1 MSDSNPP
8 RSRQYER
15 RLHAALDQH
24 RAGYPK
30 AALKRL
36 ERLAR
41 HHPNEP
47 WVYRYQA
54 AALRDCDRLE
64 AARAALEQAIG
75 LSPDDPQLWI
85 ERAHCFPSWKQTLVA
100 LANGASRY
108 AGSRALGLAQANAL
122 MHLHHFDEA
131 LARID
136 ALLPDDPEP
145 ATLYERRAVCCRQ
158 RAETA
163 LAADVEGEVTDPA
176 SDHPARVWLEAAVGD
191 YTRAIAAA
199 PDGPGLYRARAECW
213 RRLGQWLEAE
223 ADEAAAARADGPSQA
238 SGATRPAAHNDTARA
253 RREALLD
260 DLQQVLA
267 PHPADTPAPEP
278 ARGAT
283 DADCLADDPTRPQA
297 QALAHEIYAL
307 AHQPPIELRSA
318 HPEDVPR
325 TARRFVTRVAERLEP
340 LGFEALGDFE
350 SHPPRSKR
358 ARSTLVRLFLSPD
371 ETVNVS
377 AFRLWPAHRGRWWL
391 IGLMGLFGPL
401 RSRGLVEMQS
411 VLTDGRYVVTRNAGR
426 LDPFGSGGA
435 VRIND
440 LPARTPAERVYEYHL
455 EVLAQIRHDTGHQPH
470 RFEGL
475 ADILA
480 THDAVRIRL
489 NQYRQQIGY
498 VTEAEL
504 RQLLGPDYGD
514 LGGPVRRAI
523 EQLSRDHPPS
533 DGPESP
539 GKPDDEATATAERPG
554 TVTPATALPATETGA
569 HTRSAPVGPT
579 ARTSDDSRLYSA
591 SGSASTAKRM

>member
-1 MSDSNPP
+1 MSDSKPP

-24 RAGYPK
+24 RAGYPQ

-41 HHPNEP
+41 HHPNDP

-122 MHLHHFDEA
+122 VHLNHFDEA

-136 ALLPDDPEP
+136 ALLPGDPEP
-145 ATLYERRAVCCRQ
+145 ATLYEQRAVCCRQ

-163 LAADVEGEVTDPA
+163 LAADVEGDVTDP
-176 SDHPARVWLEAAVGD
+176 SGDHPARAWLETAVGD

-199 PDGPGLYRARAECW
+199 PDGLRLYRARAECW

-223 ADEAAAARADGPSQA
+223 ADEAAAERADRPSKA
-238 SGATRPAAHNDTARA
+238 SGATRPADPNDTVRA
-253 RREALLD
+253 RRQALLD

-278 ARGAT
+278 ARRAS
-283 DADCLADDPTRPQA
+283 DADCLAEDPSSTPA
-297 QALAHEIYAL
+297 QVLAYEIYAL
-307 AHQPPIELRSA
+307 AHQPPSELHSA
-318 HPEDVPR
+318 HPEAFPR
-325 TARRFVTRVAERLEP
+325 PARGFVAQVAETLEP

-350 SHPPRSKR
+350 SKPLRSKR
-358 ARSTLVRLFLSPD
+358 ARSTLLRLFLSPD

-377 AFRLWPAHRGRWWL
+377 AFRVWPAHRGRWWL
-391 IGLMGLFGPL
+391 IGLMGLFGQL

-411 VLTDGRYVVTRNAGR
+411 VLTDGRYVMTRNAGR
-426 LDPFGSGGA
+426 LDPFGSGDA

-440 LPARTPAERVYEYHL
+440 LPARTPTERVYEYHL

-480 THDAVRIRL
+480 THDALRIRL

-523 EQLSRDHPPS
+523 ERLSRDHPPS

-539 GKPDDEATATAERPG
+539 GQPDEKATATAERPG
-554 TVTPATALPATETGA
+554 TVAPASARPAAETGA
-569 HTRSAPVGPT
+569 LTRSTPIGPT
-579 ARTSDDSRLYSA
+579 ARTSDDSRVYSEP
-591 SGSASTAKRM
+591 GSASTAKRM